1 MSLST
6 PASPSRFPVSI
17 SASAPFS
24 TLYSTPAS
32 SSTSIAVPIPAR
44 NPRLE
49 RRLFLEIVV
58 DGLELRLLL
67 RLEGGFDEFGEEG
80 GGGFWNIILWC

>member
-6 PASPSRFPVSI
+6 PASPPRFPVSI
-17 SASAPFS
+17 FASASFPTFFS
-24 TLYSTPAS
+24 APAS
-32 SSTSIAVPIPAR
+32 SSTSIVVPIPGR

-49 RRLFLEIVV
+49 RGLFLELVV

-67 RLEGGFDEFGEEG
+67 QIGGGFEEFGEEG
-80 GGGFWNIILWC
+80 GGGFWNVVVWC

>member
-58 DGLELRLLL
+58 DGLELRLFR
-67 RLEGGFDEFGEEG
+67 RLGGGFDEFGEEG